1 MFYVLRFMHMDES
14 QPNELSISDV
24 LTLLAQGDL
33 EIQGML
39 PWSSNYTLL
48 ATVRNN
54 GTQGLAVY
62 KPRRGERPLWDFPR
76 GTLCQREVAA
86 YLLSEALGWSLVPP
100 TVLRDGPH
108 GVGSVQL
115 FIDADHDAHLF
126 TMQKEGCYD
135 ETIERLAVFDVISNN
150 ADRKSGHCLKGN
162 DGRLWAIDHGICFHT
177 EMKLRTVLWDYAG
190 QPISAGILADL
201 RTLRESIESG
211 DQLVGVLNS
220 LIAPDEAQALRR
232 RLERLIARGKHPE
245 PGRGYNVPWPP
256 V

>member
-1 MFYVLRFMHMDES
+1 MDDS
-14 QPNELSISDV
+14 QSTELNVSDV
-24 LTLLAQGDL
+24 LVLLAQGEL

-48 ATVRNN
+48 TTVRNN

-126 TMQKEGCYD
+126 TMQKEGSYD
-135 ETIERLAVFDVISNN
+135 EAIERLAVFDVISNN
-150 ADRKSGHCLKGN
+150 ADRKSGHCLKGS

-177 EMKLRTVLWDYAG
+177 EMKLRTVLWDFAG
-190 QPISAGILADL
+190 QPISAPILADVRDL
-201 RTLRESIESG
+201 RQRIETG
-211 DQLVGVLNS
+211 DELVDMIDN
-220 LIAPDEAQALRR
+220 LIAPDESQALRR
-232 RLERLIARGKHPE
+232 RIDRLAARGKHPE

>member
-1 MFYVLRFMHMDES
+1 MDDT
-14 QPNELSISDV
+14 QPTELNVSDV

-33 EIQGML
+33 EVQGML

-48 ATVRNN
+48 TSVRSN

-100 TVLRDGPH
+100 TVLRDGPY

-115 FIDADHDAHLF
+115 FIDADHEAHLF
-126 TMQKEGCYD
+126 TMQKEGRYD
-135 ETIERLAVFDVISNN
+135 EAIERLAVFDVVANN

-177 EMKLRTVLWDYAG
+177 EPKLRTVLWDFAG
-190 QPISAGILADL
+190 QPISEKILEDL
-201 RTLRESIESG
+201 RALRQHIQSG
-211 DQLVGVLNS
+211 DELFEMIDS
-220 LIAPDEAQALRR
+220 LIAPDESQALRR
-232 RLERLIARGKHPE
+232 RLDRLIARGKHPE